1 MKAWNIDASWTLFLD
16 RDGVI
21 NQRKMGGYITSK
33 EAFVF
38 EEGVLDALKII
49 GDHFHYVFVVTNQ
62 QGIGKGIMTE
72 SDLIGIHDYMVDEIE
87 KKGGKI
93 THCYFAPELKND
105 SNSTRK
111 PSSAMALRAKS
122 EFEAIDFEKAIM
134 VGDTDTDILFGKSLN
149 MKTVRIHTVEPIKV
163 EADITVNSL
172 IELAHLIR

>member
-1 MKAWNIDASWTLFLD
+1 
-16 RDGVI
+16 
-21 NQRKMGGYITSK
+21 
-33 EAFVF
+33 
-38 EEGVLDALKII
+38 
-49 GDHFHYVFVVTNQ
+49 
-62 QGIGKGIMTE
+62 
-72 SDLIGIHDYMVDEIE
+72 MVDEIE